1 MKIRKRRTLRVV
13 NPQKLEFIGHQYL
26 ENPEMQLFAYNNEAY
41 SEDTEFTIEKLR
53 QGKHAGMVTWL
64 NVHGIHEVDL
74 VDRICTGIGMPRFIE
89 QDILD
94 TNQRTKLQDLG
105 DYIFFSIKSILP
117 SSNLDLDIEQIS
129 FIVGHDSLYSFQERK
144 GDHFEHVRTR
154 IRNNNG
160 LVRQKGPDFLLFLLI
175 EGIIEN
181 YYTTV
186 EMLEEEIRAE
196 ADPLKSRG
204 ADPSIINSIESYK
217 RKLLKI
223 RRNIAALRDAL
234 NSIEKETSSV
244 IKSEQLKYFFDLKDN
259 CLFLLESID
268 AMELRLDSAENLFFS
283 MQGHRMNQ
291 VMTTLTIMA
300 AIFIPLTFMA
310 GVYGMNFKNM
320 PELEWEWGYF
330 VLLGIMAVVAG
341 VLVYYFRRRKWL

>member
-1 MKIRKRRTLRVV
+1 
-13 NPQKLEFIGHQYL
+13 
-26 ENPEMQLFAYNNEAY
+26 MQLFVYNSETF
-41 SEDTEFTIEKLR
+41 SEDRNFTIDQFPPEN
-53 QGKHAGMVTWL
+53 HGMVSWL
-64 NVHGIHEVDL
+64 NMHGIHDVAL

-105 DYIFFSIKSILP
+105 SYIFFSIKSILP
-117 SSNLDLDIEQIS
+117 SSDTNLDIEQIS
-129 FIVGHDSLYSFQERK
+129 FIVGKESLYSFQEKK

-154 IRNNNG
+154 IRENNG

-181 YYTTV
+181 YFTTV
-186 EMLEEEIRAE
+186 ELVEEEIRRD
-196 ADPLKSRG
+196 ADPLKASD
-204 ADPSIINSIESYK
+204 ADPSIVNKIESYK

-234 NSIEKETSSV
+234 SSIEKGSSV
-244 IKSEQLKYFFDLKDN
+244 IIGNEQIKYYYDLKDN
-259 CLFLLESID
+259 CLYLLESID

-310 GVYGMNFKNM
+310 GIYGMNFKNM
-320 PELEWEWGYF
+320 PELEWDWGYF
-330 VLLGIMAVVAG
+330 ALLGIMAVVAG
-341 VLVYYFRRRKWL
+341 LLVYYFRRLKWL